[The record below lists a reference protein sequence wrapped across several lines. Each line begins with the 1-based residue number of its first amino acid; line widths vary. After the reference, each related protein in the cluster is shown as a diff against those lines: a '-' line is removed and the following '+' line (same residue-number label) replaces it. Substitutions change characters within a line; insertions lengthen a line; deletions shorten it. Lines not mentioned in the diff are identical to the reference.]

1 MLIFILENLGNFHGI
16 YKNSI
21 VDSHV
26 YTWNCCLY
34 WYIRV
39 FLGPS
44 RTIRTRSSTSSILFI
59 TAFEELTGFVRCMLR
74 LCINTRDELIVVD
87 LERISFI
94 KADGNYTHIMY
105 ISGQQFSIS
114 LGLSKLEQLIR
125 QVYPMNQ
132 RSPFIRLGRSFI
144 INQTYLFSIHVLKQK
159 LMLSDCQKNIHT
171 LNIPK
176 TLLKEY
182 KQLIVEQRSKKENE

>member
-1 MLIFILENLGNFHGI
+1 
-16 YKNSI
+16 
-21 VDSHV
+21 
-26 YTWNCCLY
+26 
-34 WYIRV
+34 
-39 FLGPS
+39 
-44 RTIRTRSSTSSILFI
+44 
-59 TAFEELTGFVRCMLR
+59 MLR

-87 LERISFI
+87 LERIAFL

-132 RSPFIRLGRSFI
+132 RSPFTRLGRSFI
-144 INQTYLFSIHVLKQK
+144 INQTYLFSINVLKQK
-159 LMLSDCQKNIHT
+159 LVLSDSQKNTHV